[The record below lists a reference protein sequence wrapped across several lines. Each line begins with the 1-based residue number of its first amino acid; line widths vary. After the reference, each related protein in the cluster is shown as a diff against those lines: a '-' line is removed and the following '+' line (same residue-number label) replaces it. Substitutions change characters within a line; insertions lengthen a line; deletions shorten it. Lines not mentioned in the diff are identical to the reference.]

1 MRREQFTPRVRR
13 ASSVPEPGEIIV
25 PILVLRSRV
34 LHRSEPSACDDAFT
48 SFIALDVVSMAFMT
62 SFIRSMGPRDSRG
75 HPDGTCDEGEC
86 SKREDMFDAM
96 RAAGIGPGAPTTS
109 YGRGA
114 STGGGSC
121 PLDVD
126 ALGRASWALVRARA
140 RTTRRLD

>member
-1 MRREQFTPRVRR
+1 
-13 ASSVPEPGEIIV
+13 
-25 PILVLRSRV
+25 
-34 LHRSEPSACDDAFT
+34 
-48 SFIALDVVSMAFMT
+48 MAFMT

-75 HPDGTCDEGEC
+75 HPDATCDEGVC

-114 STGGGSC
+114 STGGDSC

>member
-25 PILVLRSRV
+25 PILILRSRV
-34 LHRSEPSACDDAFT
+34 LHRSEPSACEDSFT
-48 SFIALDVVSMAFMT
+48 SFIALHVMSMAFMT

-75 HPDGTCDEGEC
+75 HPDGTCDEGVC

>member
-1 MRREQFTPRVRR
+1 MNEDISFHFIHDSCIHYFIHSMGTDSR
-13 ASSVPEPGEIIV
+13 ASP
-25 PILVLRSRV
+25 
-34 LHRSEPSACDDAFT
+34 DA
-48 SFIALDVVSMAFMT
+48 
-62 SFIRSMGPRDSRG
+62 
-75 HPDGTCDEGEC
+75 TCDEGVC
-86 SKREDMFDAM
+86 SKRKDMFDAM

-126 ALGRASWALVRARA
+126 ALGRASWALVRVRA

>member
-1 MRREQFTPRVRR
+1 MNEDISFHSWHSFMAFIHYFIHSMGSDSR
-13 ASSVPEPGEIIV
+13 ASPN
-25 PILVLRSRV
+25 
-34 LHRSEPSACDDAFT
+34 A
-48 SFIALDVVSMAFMT
+48 
-62 SFIRSMGPRDSRG
+62 
-75 HPDGTCDEGEC
+75 TCDEGVC
-86 SKREDMFDAM
+86 SKRKDMFDAM

-126 ALGRASWALVRARA
+126 ALGRASWALVRTRA

>member
-1 MRREQFTPRVRR
+1 M
-13 ASSVPEPGEIIV
+13 
-25 PILVLRSRV
+25 
-34 LHRSEPSACDDAFT
+34 ACMHDF
-48 SFIALDVVSMAFMT
+48 AFM
-62 SFIRSMGPRDSRG
+62 RSMGPRDSRG
-75 HPDGTCDEGEC
+75 HPDATCDEGVC

-114 STGGGSC
+114 STGGDSC